1 MPFCVRGTD
10 MPIVCQSET
19 SESVLATI
27 DDGLVMTVEI
37 GAVDRPTHVDK
48 VDVLIYFIQRDTN
61 SL

>member
-1 MPFCVRGTD
+1 